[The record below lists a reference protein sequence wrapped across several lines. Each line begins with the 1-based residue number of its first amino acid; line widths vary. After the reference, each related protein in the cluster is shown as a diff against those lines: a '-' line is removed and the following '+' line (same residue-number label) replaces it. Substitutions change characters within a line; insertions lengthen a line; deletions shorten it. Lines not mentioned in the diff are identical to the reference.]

1 MYVPLRVHVDMF
13 ILLCIWQRGFGVI
26 SPDMTSLHDRVD
38 ALECH
43 LSAAEILEKHDIAP
57 PIDVIR
63 QTQV

>member
-1 MYVPLRVHVDMF
+1 MF